1 MYMCICAW
9 TRRVNAPVRTP
20 GGCTGVREPGTP
32 EGPSVSVTWPTCAKR
47 VWYAAVNLLPA
58 HRDACQ
64 TVVLAHRSVPTL
76 YKIWHL
82 KVLGVPYTK
91 PICEQ
96 YTKLPT
102 GAD

>member
-1 MYMCICAW
+1 MYMCMHMHMYMCICAW
-9 TRRVNAPVRTP
+9 TGRVNAPVRTP

-91 PICEQ
+91 PISE
-96 YTKLPT
+96 
-102 GAD
+102 

>member
-1 MYMCICAW
+1 MRMDGACECARPDPGW
-9 TRRVNAPVRTP
+9 LYRRSRARK
-20 GGCTGVREPGTP
+20 TP
-32 EGPSVSVTWPTCAKR
+32 EGPSVSVTWPTCAEW

-82 KVLGVPYTK
+82 KVSGVPYTK
-91 PICEQ
+91 PISVYQ
-96 YTKLPT
+96 YVYQRVQTL
-102 GAD
+102 